1 MKKLSLLL
9 AVLFTAG
16 FSVSGQDT
24 WKFDAAH
31 SNIKFNVEH
40 LVISEVSGQFKT
52 FDGEIKSGGED
63 FSGSEIS
70 FTIDVNS
77 IDTENEKRDG
87 HLKSDDFFSAEK
99 FPSITFVGKTLEKVD
114 GKKYKLIG
122 DLTIRDVTKT
132 VELDVKY
139 GGTIKDP
146 WGNTKA
152 GFKII
157 GSINRFDYGL
167 KWNNAMEAGGL
178 VVGENVEIICNV
190 ELQKQS

>member
-1 MKKLSLLL
+1 MKKISLLL
-9 AVLFTAG
+9 TVLFTAG
-16 FSVSGQDT
+16 FSVHAQDT

-52 FDGEIKSGGED
+52 FDGEFKSGGED

-99 FPSITFVGKTLEKVD
+99 FPSITFVGKSMEKVD
-114 GKKYKLIG
+114 GKNYKLTG

-132 VELDVKY
+132 VELNVKH
-139 GGTIKDP
+139 GGTIVDNR
-146 WGNTKA
+146 GNTKA
-152 GFKII
+152 GFKIT
-157 GSINRFDYGL
+157 GAINRFDYGL
-167 KWNNAMEAGGL
+167 KWNAAMEAGGL
-178 VVGENVEIICNV
+178 VVGEDVEIICNV

>member
-1 MKKLSLLL
+1 MKRLSLLL

-16 FSVSGQDT
+16 FSVSAQDI
-24 WKFDAAH
+24 WKFDITH

-40 LVISEVSGQFKT
+40 LVISDVSGQFKA
-52 FDGEIKSGGED
+52 FDGELKASNED
-63 FSGSEIS
+63 FTGSKIS

-99 FPSITFVGKTLEKVD
+99 FPSITFKGKTLEKVD
-114 GKKYKLIG
+114 GKNYKLIG

-146 WGNTKA
+146 RGNIKA
-152 GFKII
+152 GFKIS
-157 GSINRFDYGL
+157 G
-167 KWNNAMEAGGL
+167 
-178 VVGENVEIICNV
+178 
-190 ELQKQS
+190 